1 MKHRESSMDMLHGPL
16 MGKLIG
22 FALPIALSSM
32 LQQLFNAADTA
43 VVGQFADANALAA
56 VGTNGEIVALL
67 VSMSLGLSVGAN
79 VLLAKLIGGNR
90 IEEVGTAIHGA
101 LGIALVLGVI
111 GAVLGQWLAR
121 PLLVLIHTPERILE
135 QATLYLRIYLAGYP
149 ALMLYD
155 FGAGILRARGDSQ
168 RPFLI
173 LAVSGGINVLFNLV
187 FVIGC
192 KMGVVGVAIATAL
205 SSGIAAAM
213 VLVLLC
219 RENGAFHV
227 NLWRINCRSEYIPK
241 LLQIGTPAALQG
253 AVFCFAN
260 IFVQAAVNRFGEI
273 ATAGSAIAMNFEYF
287 GYYMITAF
295 GQAATTF
302 TSQNHAARNQ
312 KRCRKILWMCLL
324 GSVVFSSVITV
335 PLTVFQSEA
344 AGLFTKAPEVVEQAG
359 VRIGLILLFEPI
371 CGFYEVPAGYLR
383 GRGYSNLPAGLTI
396 LGTCLLRI
404 VWIETVFRRIVTLQS
419 LFVVFPISWVVT
431 SLLLWGAVL
440 WKRSGR
446 KAASP

>member
-1 MKHRESSMDMLHGPL
+1 
-16 MGKLIG
+16 MGKLVR
-22 FALPIALSSM
+22 FAMPIAASSM

-43 VVGQFADANALAA
+43 VVGRFADANALAA

-67 VSMSLGLSVGAN
+67 VSLSLGLAVGAN
-79 VLLAKLIGGNR
+79 VLLAKCIGGER
-90 IEEVGTAIHGA
+90 KTAIGEVIHAALGLA
-101 LGIALVLGVI
+101 LLLGIA
-111 GAVLGQWLAR
+111 GALLGQWLAR
-121 PLLVLIHTPERILE
+121 PLLTLIHTPEGILD
-135 QATLYLRIYLAGYP
+135 QAVLYLRIYFAGYP

-155 FGAGILRARGDSQ
+155 FGAGILRARGDSR

-173 LAVSGGINVLFNLV
+173 LMASGGMNVLLNLL

-192 KMGVVGVAIATAL
+192 KMGVAGVAIATDFA
-205 SSGIAAAM
+205 SCFAAAG
-213 VLVLLC
+213 VLWLLH

-227 NLWRINCRSEYIPK
+227 TLRKLTCHSQHIPG
-241 LLQIGTPAALQG
+241 LLQIGIPAALQG

-260 IFVQAAVNRFGEI
+260 IFVQASVNRFGEI

-302 TSQNHAARNQ
+302 TSQNHAAGNQ
-312 KRCRKILWMCLL
+312 NRCNRVLWLCLL
-324 GSVVFSSVITV
+324 GSVVFSGVITV
-335 PLTVFQSEA
+335 PLTVFRSGA
-344 AGLFTKAPEVVEQAG
+344 AGLFTQSMEAAEQACL
-359 VRIGLILLFEPI
+359 RIGLILLFEPI

-383 GRGYSNLPAGLTI
+383 GMGFSNLPAVLTI

-404 VWIETVFRRIVTLQS
+404 VWIETGFRRIGTLQS

-431 SLLLWGAVL
+431 TLLMWGAML
-440 WKRSGR
+440 RYRSR
-446 KAASP
+446 RNNTI